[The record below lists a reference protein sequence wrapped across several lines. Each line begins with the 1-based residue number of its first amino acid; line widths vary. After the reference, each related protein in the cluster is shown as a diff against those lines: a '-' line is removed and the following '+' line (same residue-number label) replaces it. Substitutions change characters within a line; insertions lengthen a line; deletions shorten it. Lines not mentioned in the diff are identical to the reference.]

1 MPLFSQCFGWK
12 NGCSIPVVF
21 LRNTV
26 KIYYLKKPKTAL
38 RALLLCDWDDNWKTQ
53 NAGRAFFFLLVFLVC
68 TKTESTYMSLYTENH
83 NLLECFSFEKQ

>member
-38 RALLLCDWDDNWKTQ
+38 CALLLCDWDDNWKTQ
-53 NAGRAFFFLLVFLVC
+53 NAGRAFFFFTGVSGVYKDRKHLH
-68 TKTESTYMSLYTENH
+68 ESLNRKS
-83 NLLECFSFEKQ
+83 